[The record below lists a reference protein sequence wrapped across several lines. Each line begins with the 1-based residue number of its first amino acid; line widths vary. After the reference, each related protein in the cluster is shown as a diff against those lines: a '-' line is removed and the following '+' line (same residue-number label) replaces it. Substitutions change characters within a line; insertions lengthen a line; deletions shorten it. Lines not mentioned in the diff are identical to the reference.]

1 MSKKAFDFRD
11 YTIKSFSETL
21 QELNSS
27 LKGLTEEE
35 ATKRLAIFGFNEIPS
50 KKIQWFEILLRQFK
64 SPFCYLLLI
73 AGLIALLIGEEIDS
87 AFILLFVFINVVLG
101 FIQEFRAEK
110 AIQYLKK
117 FLDSRVKV
125 IREGEEK
132 IIEKKYLVPGDI
144 VVLKAG
150 DIAPAELRVIE
161 VKNLTVDE
169 SVLTGE
175 SKTVSK
181 IVEPLKEKT
190 KEIFEAKNIIFAGTS
205 IVSGEVKG
213 VVIFN
218 IKDSSIGRIAKLVEG
233 VGRESAYAKE
243 LLDFSKL
250 ILKIVIVSIATI
262 FVLKLITH
270 RENILDF
277 LIFCIALIVSILPEA
292 LPTVVVFSL
301 SQGAMRLA
309 KKKVVVK
316 RLSAIEDLGNIK
328 ILCSDKTG
336 TLTENK
342 LAVDSIYSADPE
354 KTLLFGLLSSDFL
367 KPAIKNIDNAFD
379 ISIYQKA
386 NEKIKNQLKNYQL
399 VFDNP
404 FDLKKLFNS
413 ALVKNE
419 ANKKLLIIKGAP
431 EKILEKSISFEG
443 GFSKEAVE
451 EKIKLEGKSGKRV
464 LAIAYKET
472 NKETIDESD
481 EKDFKFLGLISFVD
495 PLKKTAKGA
504 IRLAE
509 KLGVRVKLITGDSR
523 EVAGYVGYQIGL
535 IKNPEEVITGKE
547 LEALEQ
553 KDFEQKCEEIDVFAR
568 IAPEMK
574 YKIVETLQKKY
585 EVGFLG
591 EGINDAP
598 ALKVAN
604 VAIAVNTAADI
615 SREVADIILLENDLN
630 VIVEGISQGRKIFAN
645 LNKYIKTTLTSTF
658 GNFYSIATISLF
670 ISFLPLLPLQILLVN
685 LLSDFPMIAIAT
697 DQVEIEELKRPK
709 MYEMKKMISL
719 IIRLALVSSIFDF
732 IFFAIFYKTGEK
744 NIQTL
749 WFIESILTELILIF
763 SLRTNKPF
771 LKTIRPSYPLLTLA
785 ALASLVTIILPFT
798 NFGISVLHFQT
809 PALKSIVLVLGLVI
823 AYFFVSEFV
832 KLKYCQLAS
841 NKNQHKL
848 NS

>member
-1 MSKKAFDFRD
+1 MSKQGVDFRD
-11 YTIKSFSETL
+11 YTIKSFQESL

-27 LKGLTEEE
+27 INGLKEEE
-35 ATKRLAIFGFNEIPS
+35 AKKRLAIFGFNEIPS

-73 AGLIALLIGEEIDS
+73 AGLIAFVIGETIDS
-87 AFILLFVFINVVLG
+87 ACIFLFVVINVVLG

-110 AIQYLKK
+110 AIQYLKT
-117 FLDSRVKV
+117 FLDARVKV
-125 IREGEEK
+125 VRENKEK
-132 IIEKKYLVPGDI
+132 IIDKKYLVPGDI
-144 VVLKAG
+144 VILRAG
-150 DIAPAELRVIE
+150 DIAPADLRVIE

-169 SVLTGE
+169 AVLTGE

-205 IVSGEVKG
+205 VIFGEVKG
-213 VVIFN
+213 VAICN
-218 IKDSSIGRIAKLVEG
+218 IKDSTIGKIAKLVEG
-233 VGRESAYAKE
+233 VNRESSYAKE
-243 LLDFSKL
+243 LVGFSKL
-250 ILKIVIVSIATI
+250 ILNIVLISIATI
-262 FVLKLITH
+262 FIFKFVTH
-270 RENILDF
+270 QENILDF
-277 LIFCIALIVSILPEA
+277 LIFCIALVVSILPEA
-292 LPTVVVFSL
+292 LPTVVIFSL

-367 KPAIKNIDNAFD
+367 KPAIKNVDNAFD

-419 ANKKLLIIKGAP
+419 ANKKFLIIKGAP
-431 EKILEKSISFEG
+431 EKILEKSISFEEG
-443 GFSKEAVE
+443 LLKSEIE
-451 EKIKLEGKSGKRV
+451 EQIKSEGRNGKRI
-464 LAIAYKET
+464 LAIAYKEI
-472 NKETIDESD
+472 NKEKISEED
-481 EKDFKFLGLISFVD
+481 EKDFKFLGIIGFVD
-495 PLKKTAKGA
+495 PLKKTAKNA
-504 IRLAE
+504 IHLAE

-568 IAPEMK
+568 ISPEMK

-585 EVGFLG
+585 ELGFLG

-598 ALKVAN
+598 ALKAAN

-645 LNKYIKTTLTSTF
+645 LNKYIKTTLASNF
-658 GNFYSIATISLF
+658 GNFYSIAMISLF
-670 ISFLPLLPLQILLVN
+670 IPFLPMLPLQILVVN
-685 LLSDFPMIAIAT
+685 LLSDFPMIAVAT
-697 DQVEIEELKRPK
+697 DQVEIKELRRPK
-709 MYEMKKMISL
+709 IYEMKSMLPL
-719 IIRLALVSSIFDF
+719 IILLALVSTIFDF

-744 NIQTL
+744 NLQTL
-749 WFIESILTELILIF
+749 WFIESILTELFLIF
-763 SLRTNKPF
+763 SLRTSKSF
-771 LKTIRPSYPLLTLA
+771 FKTIRPSYPLLTLA
-785 ALASLVTIILPFT
+785 VLASLVTLLLPFT

-809 PALKSIVLVLGLVI
+809 PSLKALVLVLILITV
-823 AYFFVSEFV
+823 YFFVSEFV
-832 KLKYCQLAS
+832 KLKYFKFISSENYQ
-841 NKNQHKL
+841 KL
-848 NS
+848 SG

>member
-1 MSKKAFDFRD
+1 MSKKALDFRD
-11 YTIKSFSETL
+11 YTIKSFGETL

-35 ATKRLAIFGFNEIPS
+35 VTKRLATFGFNEIPS
-50 KKIQWFEILLRQFK
+50 KKIQWFEVLLRQFK

-87 AFILLFVFINVVLG
+87 AFIFLFVFINVVLG

-181 IVEPLKEKT
+181 IVESLKEKT

-262 FVLKLITH
+262 FVLKFITH

-277 LIFCIALIVSILPEA
+277 LIFCIALIISILPEA

-301 SQGAMRLA
+301 SRGAMRLA

-354 KTLLFGLLSSDFL
+354 RTLLFGLLSSDFL
-367 KPAIKNIDNAFD
+367 KPAIKNIDNVFD

-481 EKDFKFLGLISFVD
+481 EKDFKFLGLISFAD

-547 LEALEQ
+547 LEELEQ
-553 KDFEQKCEEIDVFAR
+553 KDFEKKCEEIDVFAR
-568 IAPEMK
+568 ISPEMK
-574 YKIVETLQKKY
+574 YKIIQSLQKKY

-598 ALKVAN
+598 ALKIAN
-604 VAIAVNTAADI
+604 VSIAVNTAAEI

-630 VIVEGISQGRKIFAN
+630 VIVEGIYHGRRIFCN
-645 LNKYIKTTLTSTF
+645 LDKYIKTTLASNF
-658 GNFYSIATISLF
+658 GNFYSIAIISLF
-670 ISFLPLLPLQILLVN
+670 INFLPMLPLQILVVN

-697 DQVEIEELKRPK
+697 DNVEMRNLKRPSK
-709 MYEMKKMISL
+709 YQLKETLPL
-719 IIRLALVSSIFDF
+719 ILILALISTIFDF
-732 IFFAIFYKTGEK
+732 IFFAIFYHSGQT
-744 NIQTL
+744 NLQTL
-749 WFIESILTELILIF
+749 WFIESILTELSLIF
-763 SLRTNKPF
+763 AVRTSNRF
-771 LKTIRPSYPLLTLA
+771 YQTIRPSYPLIFLGFLA
-785 ALASLVTIILPFT
+785 AATTIILPFT
-798 NFGISVLHFQT
+798 KFGINILHFQK
-809 PALKSIVLVLGLVI
+809 PAIGSTILVI
-823 AYFFVSEFV
+823 LLVMIYFLVSDLV
-832 KLKYCQLAS
+832 KVKYQQ
-841 NKNQHKL
+841 KGTMIKFWQK
-848 NS
+848 

>member
-1 MSKKAFDFRD
+1 MSKEGVDFRD
-11 YTIKSFSETL
+11 YTIKSFQESL

-27 LKGLTEEE
+27 INGLKEEE
-35 ATKRLAIFGFNEIPS
+35 AKKRLAIFGFNEIPS

-73 AGLIALLIGEEIDS
+73 AGLIAFVIGETIDS
-87 AFILLFVFINVVLG
+87 ACIFLFVVINVVLG

-110 AIQYLKK
+110 AIQYLKT
-117 FLDSRVKV
+117 FLDARVKV
-125 IREGEEK
+125 VREDKEK
-132 IIEKKYLVPGDI
+132 IIDKKYLVPGDI
-144 VVLKAG
+144 VILRAG
-150 DIAPAELRVIE
+150 DIAPADLRVIE

-169 SVLTGE
+169 AVLTGE

-205 IVSGEVKG
+205 VIFGEVKG
-213 VVIFN
+213 VAICN
-218 IKDSSIGRIAKLVEG
+218 IKDSTIGKIAKLVEG
-233 VGRESAYAKE
+233 VNRESSYAKE
-243 LLDFSKL
+243 LVGFSKL
-250 ILKIVIVSIATI
+250 ILNIVLISIATI
-262 FVLKLITH
+262 FIFKFVTH

-277 LIFCIALIVSILPEA
+277 LIFCIALVVSILPEA
-292 LPTVVVFSL
+292 LPTVVIFSL

-342 LAVDSIYSADPE
+342 LAVDSIYSPDPE

-367 KPAIKNIDNAFD
+367 KPVIKNVDNAFD
-379 ISIYQKA
+379 MSIYQKA

-419 ANKKLLIIKGAP
+419 ANKKILIIKGAP
-431 EKILEKSISFEG
+431 EKILEKSIGFEEG
-443 GFSKEAVE
+443 LLKSEIE
-451 EKIKLEGKSGKRV
+451 EQIKSEGRNGKRI
-464 LAIAYKET
+464 LAIAYKEI
-472 NKETIDESD
+472 NKEKISEED
-481 EKDFKFLGLISFVD
+481 EKNFKFLGIIGFVD

-504 IRLAE
+504 IHLAE

-568 IAPEMK
+568 ISPEMK

-585 EVGFLG
+585 ELGFLG

-598 ALKVAN
+598 ALKAAN

-645 LNKYIKTTLTSTF
+645 LNKYIKTTLASNF
-658 GNFYSIATISLF
+658 GNFYSIAMISLF
-670 ISFLPLLPLQILLVN
+670 IPFLPMLPLQILVVN
-685 LLSDFPMIAIAT
+685 LLSDFPMIAVAT
-697 DQVEIEELKRPK
+697 DQVEIKELRRPK
-709 MYEMKKMISL
+709 IYEMKSMLPL
-719 IIRLALVSSIFDF
+719 IILLALVSTIFDF

-744 NIQTL
+744 NLQTL
-749 WFIESILTELILIF
+749 WFIESILTELFLIF
-763 SLRTNKPF
+763 SLRTSKSF
-771 LKTIRPSYPLLTLA
+771 FKTIRPSYPLLTLA
-785 ALASLVTIILPFT
+785 VLASLVTLLLPFT

-809 PALKSIVLVLGLVI
+809 PSLKALVLVLILITV
-823 AYFFVSEFV
+823 YFFVSEFV
-832 KLKYCQLAS
+832 KLKYFKFISSENYQ
-841 NKNQHKL
+841 KL
-848 NS
+848 SG